1 MNFAR
6 LGIWLQTDP
15 PGIIETTPRPDP
27 YILVHVG
34 SPVEIACERGGQ
46 SHRGVSVHGHIDII
60 PANIPTRWILKQ
72 EDRGLVIRVSQDL
85 LVEAARNSGIDSR
98 AAVLVNRFQVRDSA
112 IEHLAWALQCE
123 MNSKFAGGRLYTD
136 CIGMA
141 LACRLLQRH
150 SITAPGEPNVNGGAM
165 PMFRLRRV
173 LNYIEENLSQDLS
186 LAAIA
191 AVSGLSSSHCQR
203 AFRNAV
209 GVSIHQFVI
218 QQRVHRA
225 KQLLADS
232 RFSIAEVALSVGFSH
247 QSHLAHHMRRLLGLP
262 PRVLRNTAA
271 RSALRIAKESGEEL
285 ALKAVSKPS
294 LKIASA

>member
-1 MNFAR
+1 MNLDR
-6 LGIWLQTDP
+6 LGIRLQTDP
-15 PGIIETTPRPDP
+15 PGIFETTPRPDP

-46 SHRGVSVHGHIDII
+46 SHRGLSVHGHVDVI
-60 PANIPTRWILKQ
+60 PANIATRWILKK

-85 LVEAARNSGIDSR
+85 LCEAAQNSGIDPC
-98 AAVLVNRFQVRDSA
+98 AAILVNRFQVRDFA
-112 IEHLAWALQCE
+112 IEHLAWALQSE
-123 MNSKFAGGRLYTD
+123 MNSNFAGGRLYTD

-150 SITAPGEPNVNGGAM
+150 SIAAPREQNVNGGAM

-173 LNYIEENLSQDLS
+173 LSYIEGNLSQDLS

-218 QQRVHRA
+218 QQRVERA
-225 KQLLADS
+225 KLLLAGS
-232 RFSIAEVALSVGFSH
+232 RLSIAEVALSVGFSH
-247 QSHLAHHMRRLLGLP
+247 QSHLAHHMRRHLGVS
-262 PRVLRNTAA
+262 PRALRGTAA
-271 RSALRIAKESGEEL
+271 R
-285 ALKAVSKPS
+285 
-294 LKIASA
+294 